1 MIPGT
6 TTIAAETLS
15 IDEVEPVKPGQIRK
29 LGAVRGADR
38 YSNIGTYLA
47 TVNRAEVLDDLFSA

>member
-38 YSNIGTYLA
+38 
-47 TVNRAEVLDDLFSA
+47 